1 MWQCVLLISVLV
13 RLRLDP
19 VSKKNQ
25 TKTLVYI
32 LSVTVESKFAPILSV
47 SLEQEDKVWKTN
59 LFRKVWEK
67 IKRNKLYS
75 NRADKMAQQV
85 NVFAILDVNLILIF
99 KMKKQ
104 TPEIVL

>member
-1 MWQCVLLISVLV
+1 MIDKCTTELCLQSILGVGVCICVSGFVLSSVWQCVFLISVLV

-32 LSVTVESKFAPILSV
+32 LSITDESKFAPVLSV

-67 IKRNKLYS
+67 INK
-75 NRADKMAQQV
+75 
-85 NVFAILDVNLILIF
+85 
-99 KMKKQ
+99 
-104 TPEIVL
+104 